1 MGFFCTPLEMVAMRT
16 IVTLSVAAASAVV
29 VMGLPSHVEASG
41 APTHVTAGEAAQ
53 LQKVLDD
60 ARVASGAPGVSAAIA
75 DDGLVI
81 WTGESGVSSRSI
93 FATNAAITDSSMFVL
108 ASVSKMFIA
117 TIAMRL
123 VDEGRLRLSDPI
135 APYAPAYLPD
145 ASRVTVMNLLGHT
158 SGYRDDED
166 DPIILK
172 LLGDP
177 NHVWTR
183 EQLERREGPVRF
195 PPGSRFDYCNSCYVM
210 LGGVIEKA
218 GRASVGVELERFI
231 VEPLHLQEDVDVDR
245 VASFAPRISPGYDL
259 EHGKL
264 IDTFKDAHDLGVPTY
279 DWGPVWTDGGIVA
292 TAIGVARFTDAL
304 FGGTLVS
311 SRSLAIMLA
320 PGGKNEILESDKHD
334 GHLWR
339 GHSGFYDGFTAEAW
353 YDAHRRLTIVVLAN
367 RTDDNDPATA
377 VWNRLASAYD
387 GIRP

>member
-1 MGFFCTPLEMVAMRT
+1 MRK
-16 IVTLSVAAASAVV
+16 IATLWVAAASAAVII
-29 VMGLPSHVEASG
+29 GLPSHVEARN
-41 APTHVTAGEAAQ
+41 APSRVTAGEAAQ
-53 LQKVLDD
+53 LQMVLDE
-60 ARVASGAPGVSAAIA
+60 ARIASGAPGVSAAIA

-81 WTGESGVSSRSI
+81 WTGESGVWSRST
-93 FATNAAITDSSMFVL
+93 FSTNVPITDSSMFVL

-123 VDEGRLRLSDPI
+123 VEEGRLRLSDSI
-135 APYAPAYLPD
+135 TPYVPAYLPD

-183 EQLERREGPVRF
+183 DQLERREGPVRF
-195 PPGSRFDYCNSCYVM
+195 SPGSRFDYCNSCYVM

-218 GRASVGVELERFI
+218 SGASVGAELDRF
-231 VEPLHLQEDVDVDR
+231 VLEPLHLQDDVDIDR
-245 VASFAPRISPGYDL
+245 VARFAPRISPGYDL

-264 IDTFKDAHDLGVPTY
+264 IDTFKDARDLGVPTY
-279 DWGPVWTDGGIVA
+279 DWGPVWTDGGVAA

-304 FGGTLVS
+304 FGGSLVS
-311 SRSLAIMLA
+311 SKSLATMLA

-334 GHLWR
+334 GRLWR

-353 YDAHRRLTIVVLAN
+353 YDAHRRLTMVVLTN
-367 RTDDNDPATA
+367 RTDDNDPATQ
-377 VWNRLASAYD
+377 VWNRLATSYD
-387 GIRP
+387 RIRP